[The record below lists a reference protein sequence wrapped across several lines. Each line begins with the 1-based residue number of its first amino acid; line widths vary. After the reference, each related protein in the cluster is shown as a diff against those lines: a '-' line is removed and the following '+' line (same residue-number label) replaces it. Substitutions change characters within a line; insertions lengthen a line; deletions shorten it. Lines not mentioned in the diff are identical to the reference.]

1 MNIVILAA
9 GQGKRMKSALPKVL
23 QTLAGKPLLQHVL
36 TTALSLQGKQA
47 KNGPVVVVGHGAA
60 DVKTFLASASKEDTN
75 FGKVVTA
82 LQAEQKG
89 TGHAL
94 LQALP
99 KLDVQ
104 EPTLV
109 LYGDVPLTT
118 KKTLSK
124 LAKLADGVRGGN
136 CALALLTQNL
146 SNPTGYG
153 RILRDAD
160 GSVKAIVEEKDATLT
175 QKAIQEI
182 NTGIMVLPTNSLKK
196 WLKALRASNAQ
207 GEYYLTDVIAMAVK
221 DGVPIRTTQADDEF
235 ETVGVNSRDQLA
247 ALERAHQ
254 LNIANQLMDAGVSL
268 ADPARIDVRG
278 TLECGTDVSIDVGCI
293 FEGCVTLDAGTKIGP
308 FCVIRNSV
316 IGKGVSIHAFS
327 HVDGAKVGSQS
338 IIGPYARLRPGAD
351 LSNDVHI
358 GNFVEVKNSK
368 IAANSKANHLAYV
381 GDSIVGSRVNIG
393 AGTITCNYDGVNK
406 HQTIIEDDVFIGSDT
421 QLVAPVRVGRG
432 ATLGAGTTLTKDAPA
447 NLLTI
452 SRVRQVSLRW
462 QRPVKQEN
470 KSVLKK
476 VSAKKVPVKK
486 VVAKKSAPK
495 KTVAKKVAKKV
506 VKTPAKDKK

>member
-36 TTALSLQGKQA
+36 TTALFFQGKQA
-47 KNGPVVVVGHGAA
+47 KTGPIVVVGHGAA
-60 DVKTFLASASKEDTN
+60 DVKEFIANASQEDPS
-75 FGKVVTA
+75 FGKVATV

-99 KLDVQ
+99 KIDVQ

-109 LYGDVPLTT
+109 LYGDVPLTS
-118 KKTLSK
+118 KKTLAK
-124 LAKLADGVRGGN
+124 LAKLADGVRGQDS
-136 CALALLTQNL
+136 ALALLTQDL
-146 SNPTGYG
+146 TNPTGYG
-153 RILRDAD
+153 RIVRDAD
-160 GSVKAIVEEKDATLT
+160 GSVREIVEEKDATPA
-175 QKAIQEI
+175 QKAIKEI
-182 NTGIMVLPTNSLKK
+182 NTGIMVLPTNALKR
-196 WLKALRASNAQ
+196 WLKALRSSNAQ

-221 DGVPIRTTQADDEF
+221 DGVPIRTTQADYEF
-235 ETVGVNSRDQLA
+235 ETIGVNSRDQLA
-247 ALERAHQ
+247 SLERTHQ

-278 TLECGTDVSIDVGCI
+278 TLECGTDVFIDVGCV
-293 FEGCVTLDAGTKIGP
+293 FEGCVTLAVGTKIGP
-308 FCVIRNSV
+308 YCVIRNSV
-316 IGKGVSIHAFS
+316 IGKNVSINAFS
-327 HVDGAKVGSQS
+327 HLDGAKVGNHSVV
-338 IIGPYARLRPGAD
+338 GPYARLRPGAD
-351 LSNDVHI
+351 LANDVHI

-406 HQTIIEDDVFIGSDT
+406 HQTIIEDDAFIGSDT

-432 ATLGAGTTLTKDAPA
+432 ATLGAGTTLTKDAPP
-447 NLLTI
+447 NQLTVSRAKQI
-452 SRVRQVSLRW
+452 SIPW
-462 QRPVKQEN
+462 QRPVKQE
-470 KSVLKK
+470 KK
-476 VSAKKVPVKK
+476 VAAKKTATKK
-486 VVAKKSAPK
+486 AVAKKAAKGK
-495 KTVAKKVAKKV
+495 K
-506 VKTPAKDKK
+506 

>member
-1 MNIVILAA
+1 
-9 GQGKRMKSALPKVL
+9 MKSALPKVL

-36 TTALSLQGKQA
+36 NTALSLQGKQTKA
-47 KNGPVVVVGHGAA
+47 GPIVVVGHGAT
-60 DVKTFLASASKEDTN
+60 DVKTFLANASKEDAS
-75 FGKVVTA
+75 FSKVTTA

-99 KLDVQ
+99 KLDVR

-109 LYGDVPLTT
+109 LYGDVPLTS

-124 LAKLADGVRGGN
+124 LAKLADGVRGQDS
-136 CALALLTQNL
+136 AVALLTQNL
-146 SNPTGYG
+146 KDPTGYG
-153 RILRDAD
+153 RIVRDTD
-160 GSVKAIVEEKDATLT
+160 GSVKEIVEEKDATSA

-182 NTGIMVLPTNSLKK
+182 NTGIMVLPTNALKK

-235 ETVGVNSRDQLA
+235 ETIGVNSREQLA
-247 ALERAHQ
+247 YLERVHQ

-278 TLECGTDVSIDVGCI
+278 TLECGTDVLIDVGCV
-293 FEGCVTLDAGTKIGP
+293 FEGCVTLASGTKIGP
-308 FCVIRNSV
+308 YCIIRNSV
-316 IGKGVSIHAFS
+316 IGNEVAIHAFS
-327 HVDGAKVGSQS
+327 HIDGAKVGNQS
-338 IIGPYARLRPGAD
+338 VIGPYARLRPGAD

-432 ATLGAGTTLTKDAPA
+432 ATLGAGTTLTKDAPP
-447 NLLTI
+447 NQLTI
-452 SRVRQVSLRW
+452 SRAKQISLKW
-462 QRPVKQEN
+462 QRPVKQD
-470 KSVLKK
+470 KKPAVKK
-476 VSAKKVPVKK
+476 VLQKMAAKKV
-486 VVAKKSAPK
+486 APK
-495 KTVAKKVAKKV
+495 KTAKGKK
-506 VKTPAKDKK
+506 

>member
-36 TTALSLQGKQA
+36 TTALFLQGKQA
-47 KNGPVVVVGHGAA
+47 KTGPIVVVGHGAA
-60 DVKTFLASASKEDTN
+60 DVKEFIANASQEDPS
-75 FGKVVTA
+75 FGKVATV

-94 LQALP
+94 LQTLP

-109 LYGDVPLTT
+109 LYGDVPLTS
-118 KKTLSK
+118 KKTLAK
-124 LAKLADGVRGGN
+124 LAKLADGVRGQDS
-136 CALALLTQNL
+136 ALALLTQDL
-146 SNPTGYG
+146 TNPTGYG
-153 RILRDAD
+153 RIVRDAD
-160 GSVKAIVEEKDATLT
+160 GSVREIVEEKDATPA
-175 QKAIQEI
+175 QKAIKEI
-182 NTGIMVLPTNSLKK
+182 NTGIMVLPTNALKR
-196 WLKALRASNAQ
+196 WLKALRSSNSQ

-221 DGVPIRTTQADDEF
+221 DGVPIRTTQADYEF
-235 ETVGVNSRDQLA
+235 ETIGVNSRDQLA
-247 ALERAHQ
+247 SLERTHQ

-278 TLECGTDVSIDVGCI
+278 TLECGADVFIDVGCV
-293 FEGCVTLDAGTKIGP
+293 FEGCVTLAVGTKIGP
-308 FCVIRNSV
+308 YCVIRNSV
-316 IGKGVSIHAFS
+316 IGKNVSINAFS
-327 HVDGAKVGSQS
+327 HLDGAKVGNHSVV
-338 IIGPYARLRPGAD
+338 GPYARLRPGAD
-351 LSNDVHI
+351 LANDVHI

-406 HQTIIEDDVFIGSDT
+406 HQTIIEDDAFIGSDT

-432 ATLGAGTTLTKDAPA
+432 ATLGAGTTLTKDAPP
-447 NLLTI
+447 NQLTVSRAKQI
-452 SRVRQVSLRW
+452 SIPW
-462 QRPVKQEN
+462 QRPVKQE
-470 KSVLKK
+470 KK
-476 VSAKKVPVKK
+476 VAAKKTATKK
-486 VVAKKSAPK
+486 AVAKKAAKGK
-495 KTVAKKVAKKV
+495 K
-506 VKTPAKDKK
+506 

>member
-23 QTLAGKPLLQHVL
+23 QNLAGKPLLQHVL
-36 TTALSLQGKQA
+36 STALSLQDKKA
-47 KNGPVVVVGHGAA
+47 KTGPVVVVGHGAA
-60 DVKTFLASASKEDTN
+60 DVKSFLLNASKEN
-75 FGKVVTA
+75 PSFGKVVTA

-99 KLDVQ
+99 KLDAQ

-118 KKTLSK
+118 KKTLAK
-124 LAKLADGVRGGN
+124 LAKLADGVRGQDS
-136 CALALLTQNL
+136 ALALLTQNL

-153 RILRDAD
+153 RIVRDAD
-160 GSVKAIVEEKDATLT
+160 GSVKEIVEEKDATPA
-175 QKAIQEI
+175 QKQIQEI

-247 ALERAHQ
+247 ALERVHQ

-278 TLECGTDVSIDVGCI
+278 TLECGTDVSIDVGCV

-308 FCVIRNSV
+308 YCVIRNSV
-316 IGKGVSIHAFS
+316 IGKGVVIHAYS
-327 HVDGAKVGSQS
+327 HVDGAKVGNQS
-338 IIGPYARLRPGAD
+338 LIGPYARLRPGAD

-447 NLLTI
+447 NQLTVSRAKQI
-452 SRVRQVSLRW
+452 SFQW
-462 QRPVKQEN
+462 QRPVKQEK
-470 KSVLKK
+470 KSIVKKPAAKK
-476 VSAKKVPVKK
+476 VAAKKVATKKSAKK
-486 VVAKKSAPK
+486 
-495 KTVAKKVAKKV
+495 TAKKV
-506 VKTPAKDKK
+506 VKKVVKKTAKGKK

>member
-1 MNIVILAA
+1 
-9 GQGKRMKSALPKVL
+9 MKSALPKVL

-36 TTALSLQGKQA
+36 ITSLSLQNKQTKA
-47 KNGPVVVVGHGAA
+47 GPIVVVGHGAA
-60 DVKTFLASASKEDTN
+60 DVKAFLVTISKGDLS
-75 FGKVVTA
+75 FSKVSTV

-109 LYGDVPLTT
+109 LYGDVPLTS

-124 LAKLADGVRGGN
+124 LAKLADGVRGQDS
-136 CALALLTQNL
+136 ALALLTQNL
-146 SNPTGYG
+146 ANPTGYG
-153 RILRDAD
+153 RIVRDAD
-160 GSVKAIVEEKDATLT
+160 GSVQEIVEEKDATPA
-175 QKAIQEI
+175 QKAIHEI
-182 NTGIMVLPTNSLKK
+182 NTGIMVLPTNALKK

-221 DGVPIRTTQADDEF
+221 DGVPIRTTQADHEF
-235 ETVGVNSRDQLA
+235 ETIGINSRDQLA
-247 ALERAHQ
+247 SLERVHQLSIAHQ
-254 LNIANQLMDAGVSL
+254 LMNAGVSL

-278 TLECGTDVSIDVGCI
+278 TLECGTDVFIDVGCV
-293 FEGCVTLDAGTKIGP
+293 FEGCVTLATGTKIGP
-308 FCVIRNSV
+308 YCVIRNSV
-316 IGKGVSIHAFS
+316 IGKAVAVHAYS
-327 HVDGAKVGSQS
+327 HIDGAKVGDQS
-338 IIGPYARLRPGAD
+338 VIGPYARLRPGAD

-368 IAANSKANHLAYV
+368 IAANSKANHLSYV

-447 NLLTI
+447 NQLTV
-452 SRVRQVSLRW
+452 SRARQVSLQW
-462 QRPVKQEN
+462 KRPVKQE
-470 KSVLKK
+470 KK
-476 VSAKKVPVKK
+476 A
-486 VVAKKSAPK
+486 VAKKAPS
-495 KTVAKKVAKKV
+495 KKVASKKTAIK
-506 VKTPAKDKK
+506 KTAKGKK

>member
-36 TTALSLQGKQA
+36 NTALDLQGKSP
-47 KNGPVVVVGHGAA
+47 KTGPIVVVGHGAA
-60 DVKTFLASASKEDTN
+60 DVKEFLQTASEQDSR
-75 FGKVVTA
+75 FGKVGTA

-99 KLDVQ
+99 KLDIN

-109 LYGDVPLTT
+109 LYGDVPLTG

-124 LAKLADGVRGGN
+124 LAKLADGVRGQDS
-136 CALALLTQNL
+136 ALALLTQNL
-146 SNPTGYG
+146 GNPTGYG
-153 RILRDAD
+153 RIVRDID
-160 GSVKAIVEEKDATLT
+160 GSVKEIVEEKDASLE
-175 QKAIQEI
+175 QKRIQEI

-196 WLKALRASNAQ
+196 WLKSLRASNAQ

-221 DGVPIRTTQADDEF
+221 DGVPIRTAQADAEY

-247 ALERAHQ
+247 ALERVHQ
-254 LNIANQLMDAGVSL
+254 LNQANALMDAGVSL
-268 ADPARIDVRG
+268 ADPARIDIRG
-278 TLECGTDVSIDVGCI
+278 TLECGTDVFIDVGCV
-293 FEGCVTLDAGTKIGP
+293 FEGCVTLAAGTKVGP
-308 FCVIRNSV
+308 YCIIRNSV
-316 IGKGVSIHAFS
+316 IGKNVTIHPYS
-327 HVDGAKVGSQS
+327 HIDGAKVGAGSL
-338 IIGPYARLRPGAD
+338 IGPYARLRPGAD
-351 LSNDVHI
+351 LANDVHI

-432 ATLGAGTTLTKDAPA
+432 ATLGAGTTLTKDAPP
-447 NLLTI
+447 NQLTVSRAKQI
-452 SRVRQVSLRW
+452 SLQW
-462 QRPVKQEN
+462 QRPVKKE
-470 KSVLKK
+470 KK
-476 VSAKKVPVKK
+476 VADKKVATKK
-486 VVAKKSAPK
+486 VAAKKSVK
-495 KTVAKKVAKKV
+495 AKK
-506 VKTPAKDKK
+506 